1 MPSRYLIPIAPK
13 STGAAYALW
22 LLGLFGACGIHRLY
36 AGKTGTG
43 ILWLLTFGLL
53 GIGQLID
60 LFLIPGMVEDYNFK
74 QAVLLGQGSQLPQPM
89 LAPSTQTTP
98 ASFPQGP
105 LKGQALMR
113 EILRLAQQRQGILTL
128 SEIVIDLPA
137 DFDEIEKALQELSR
151 RGMATPENNL
161 ITGAVEYQFVHLL
174 PRSQDQT

>member
-1 MPSRYLIPIAPK
+1 MSPRYLVPITPK
-13 STGAAYALW
+13 STGTAYALW
-22 LLGLFGACGIHRLY
+22 CLSLFGVCGIHRLY

-60 LFLIPGMVEDYNFK
+60 LFLIPGMVEDYNFR
-74 QAVLLGQGSQLPQPM
+74 QAVLLGQGSQSPP
-89 LAPSTQTTP
+89 PSLETTP
-98 ASFPQGP
+98 TPLPPKP

-151 RGMATPENNL
+151 RGMASPENNL

-174 PRSQDQT
+174 PRSQDQTFR